1 MKEIKAEVI
10 QRRKELLHKLIFTED
25 NTILDILEEEI
36 NSYDILLNIIRR
48 EEERLVDDKLDSI
61 TTSINNAI
69 QELQLFKGQL
79 FSLN

>member
-1 MKEIKAEVI
+1 MKEIKAKVI

-48 EEERLVDDKLDSI
+48 EEERLVDNKLDSI

-69 QELQLFKGQL
+69 QELQLFKSQL
-79 FSLN
+79 FSLK

>member
-48 EEERLVDDKLDSI
+48 EEERLVDNKLDSV

-69 QELQLFKGQL
+69 QELQLFKSQL
-79 FSLN
+79 FSLK

>member
-36 NSYDILLNIIRR
+36 NSYDMLLNIIRR
-48 EEERLVDDKLDSI
+48 EEERLVDNKLDSV

-69 QELQLFKGQL
+69 QELQLFKSQL
-79 FSLN
+79 FSLK

>member
-25 NTILDILEEEI
+25 NTILDILEEEL

-48 EEERLVDDKLDSI
+48 EEERLIDNKLDSI
-61 TTSINNAI
+61 TTSIDNAI
-69 QELQLFKGQL
+69 QELQLFKSQL
-79 FSLN
+79 FSLK

>member
-25 NTILDILEEEI
+25 NTILDILEEEL

-69 QELQLFKGQL
+69 QELQLFKSQL

>member
-25 NTILDILEEEI
+25 NTILDILEEEL

-69 QELQLFKGQL
+69 QELQLFKSQL
-79 FSLN
+79 FSLK

>member
-48 EEERLVDDKLDSI
+48 EEERFVDNKLDSV

-69 QELQLFKGQL
+69 QELQLFKSQL
-79 FSLN
+79 FSLK

>member
-25 NTILDILEEEI
+25 NTILDILEEEL

-48 EEERLVDDKLDSI
+48 EEERLLDSI

-69 QELQLFKGQL
+69 QELQLFKSQL

>member
-69 QELQLFKGQL
+69 QELQLFKSQL

>member
-48 EEERLVDDKLDSI
+48 EEERLVDDRLEVV
-61 TTSINNAI
+61 TESINDAI
-69 QELQLFKGQL
+69 QELQLFKSQL
-79 FSLN
+79 FNLK

>member
-48 EEERLVDDKLDSI
+48 DEERLVDDKLDSI

-69 QELQLFKGQL
+69 QELQLFKSQL